1 MRLTS
6 PGLPYVHSVIQDI
19 RFWNTTPS
27 NSFKINPV
35 SVSNIVD
42 FKPNEWLPHTVH
54 IKDVR
59 EFIIRK
65 KKPYIGIIYF
75 PLYRYYILSII

>member
-6 PGLPYVHSVIQDI
+6 SGLPYVHSVIQDI
-19 RFWNTTPS
+19 GLWNTTPS

-42 FKPNEWLPHTVH
+42 FKPTEWLSHTVH

-65 KKPYIGIIYF
+65 KNLI
-75 PLYRYYILSII
+75 

>member
-6 PGLPYVHSVIQDI
+6 SGLPYVHSVIQDI
-19 RFWNTTPS
+19 RLWNTTPS

-42 FKPNEWLPHTVH
+42 FKPTEWLSNTVH

-65 KKPYIGIIYF
+65 KNLI
-75 PLYRYYILSII
+75 

>member
-6 PGLPYVHSVIQDI
+6 SGLPYVHSLFQDI

-42 FKPNEWLPHTVH
+42 FKPNEWLSHTVH

-65 KKPYIGIIYF
+65 KT
-75 PLYRYYILSII
+75 LYRYYILSII